1 MPTIEFTT
9 YSERTL
15 RDFKPV
21 LAKTYQP
28 DWWRNMKVFHAHH
41 GYKVQSIRSC
51 PAMDDWLKMGWY
63 ILANRDLEVVCG
75 MTEGDQ
81 EDQIEWK
88 GFDPSDGHYHSAS
101 HPSSQM
107 LESFEYISSD
117 NDQVNDAFKF
127 RQPWGIKTP
136 KGYSCFFLDPFLF
149 QNKHFATFQGIIDT
163 DGFNVGY
170 DNSQVIFYPKCDH
183 SFTIPEGT
191 PLVQIIPFKREEWIG
206 AYLQNP
212 VEDFIVNRSS
222 HTTNR
227 EEDNLSM
234 EEWQMKLGQAGPI
247 ADEHGDAPNFGG
259 YRKGEVWAMKG
270 KYFNEDAPPPECP
283 AHKEDDDDTT

>member
-21 LAKTYQP
+21 LAKSYQP
-28 DWWRNMKVFHAHH
+28 DWWKNMKVFQAHH

-51 PAMDDWLKMGWY
+51 PSMDDWLKMGWY
-63 ILANRDLEVVCG
+63 ILANRDLDVICG
-75 MTEGDQ
+75 MSEGDQ
-81 EDQIEWK
+81 EDQIEWR
-88 GFDPSDGHYHSAS
+88 GFDGSGAGQHSSS
-101 HPSSQM
+101 HPSSQG
-107 LESFEYISSD
+107 LESFEYTNSEGE
-117 NDQVNDAFKF
+117 QVNDAFKF
-127 RQPWGIKTP
+127 RQPWGISTP

-149 QNKHFATFQGIIDT
+149 QNKHFAVYQGIIDT

-191 PLVQIIPFKREEWIG
+191 PLVQVIPFRREEWIG
-206 AYLQNP
+206 AYLHNP
-212 VEDFIVNRSS
+212 NEDFIKNRSGYTS
-222 HTTNR
+222 NR
-227 EEDNLSM
+227 EGDNLSM

-247 ADEHGDAPNFGG
+247 ADATNTEPNFGG
-259 YRKGEVWAMKG
+259 YRKGEIWKMKG
-270 KYFNEDAPPPECP
+270 KFFNEESPPPECP
-283 AHKEDDDDTT
+283 AHKEDDDTT